1 MEYFDRS
8 KRSVL
13 EKLFKPDKSR
23 KGGVDEMAVPVINAL
38 NEKKDFYTTSSC
50 SGRISLFYES
60 KSGKKHDSGWL
71 FVKHNVVSL
80 RELREPLESLPD
92 ESVWFRCEAP
102 IFHVACRDL
111 VAADK
116 LLDICRALGF
126 KRSGIIGNSR
136 RKLVEIIFNDKMDVP
151 VASNGIIFVDDK
163 FLSFLVKKANEKFRK
178 NLSLLKKF
186 EKEIK
191 KSI

>member
-8 KRSVL
+8 KKSVL

-23 KGGVDEMAVPVINAL
+23 KGDVDELGVPVINAL
-38 NEKKDFYTTSSC
+38 NEKNDFYTTSSC
-50 SGRISLFYES
+50 SGRICLFYES
-60 KSGKKHDSGWL
+60 ISGKKHDSGWL
-71 FVKHNVVSL
+71 FVKHNIVSL
-80 RELREPLESLPD
+80 NELRVPLENLPS
-92 ESVWFRCEAP
+92 ETVWFRCEAP

-111 VAADK
+111 ESANK
-116 LLDICRALGF
+116 LLDVCRSLGF

-151 VASNGIIFVDDK
+151 VASKGVLLVDEK
-163 FLSFLVKKANEKFRK
+163 FLGFLVCKANEKLRK
-178 NLSLLKKF
+178 NLVLLKKF

-191 KSI
+191 KNI